1 MKRITSN
8 NNKFSSEIVSMIF
21 NLSVIKGYAIEGGY
35 FYESDK
41 SYYNNVLLSN
51 AHLADCIK
59 RVAGMLNLT
68 EDYVRESICI
78 ESAAEHETRAAA
90 NNAAYIAHLNWYAGV
105 NC

>member
-8 NNKFSSEIVSMIF
+8 NNKLSSEIVAMIF
-21 NLSVIKGYAIEGGY
+21 HLSVLKGYTTEGGY

-68 EDYVRESICI
+68 EDYVRENLRI
-78 ESAAEHETRAAA
+78 ESAAEHEARAAA

-105 NC
+105 TC